1 VLSVGAPVF
10 VNFNAT
16 DTAAEGT
23 RVCAAGS
30 NPEDGS
36 DSRQFGGWVGF
47 CVEKGNYGASGE
59 SGRPITAS
67 IGHESNVQ
75 STAPLPNQAAP
86 LLPA

>member
-1 VLSVGAPVF
+1 M
-10 VNFNAT
+10 
-16 DTAAEGT
+16 
-23 RVCAAGS
+23 
-30 NPEDGS
+30 
-36 DSRQFGGWVGF
+36 GF

-86 LLPA
+86 LLPAEQASYSIFRNFRHTGEAWSNT